1 MTLHSKTITV
11 ALVGNPNCGKTA
23 LFNHITGSRQKVG
36 NFSGV
41 TVSKKEGEATHR
53 GWTIKLIDLPGTY
66 SLSTHT
72 MEEIVTR
79 DYLLQDRPDI
89 VLNVLDSGNLD
100 RNLFLTTQLIEM
112 GLPRLYALNMAD
124 EAKKK
129 GIRIDKKAFAN
140 LLDGLAVETVGR
152 TGEGI
157 QPLLD
162 AIVDTADGQWHPR
175 GISIHYDPHSEGH
188 LESAIGR
195 IQKHISELHGEGYN
209 LGQARWL
216 AIKLLEGDHEIIR
229 READHTALIGL
240 AKSEREILAKN
251 HGETAEILLA
261 NGRYGFTHGL
271 LSETVT
277 QDENATSRMNTTRM
291 LDKIVL
297 NRAFGLPIFLGFMW
311 LMFETTFT
319 IGAYPMDWIDAAV
332 GWISESMQANLPEGL
347 MTDLLVEG
355 IVGGVGGVII
365 FLPNII
371 ILFLFISF
379 FEDTGYMARVAFL
392 MDRIMHGVGLHGKAF
407 IPMLMG
413 FGCSVP
419 AIMATRTMENPKDR
433 LVTILVNPFMSCS
446 ARLPVYILFIG
457 TFFQKNAGTVLF
469 GLYLL
474 GIVTAMLAATLLKK
488 TLFAGMTEAFVMEL
502 PPYRV
507 PTARSVAIHMW
518 EKAAEFLKKMGGVI
532 LVGSILIW
540 FLQAFPRDVPLS
552 IDYTGQQATLEHMA
566 PGSERDD
573 AIAALNLKRT
583 AEEQEKRFLG
593 MIGHAIQPFFAP
605 LDMDWKASIAL
616 LTGFVAKEVV
626 VSTLGVLHT
635 VGAEEDEE
643 STGLRNK
650 LASVMS
656 PASALGFLVFT
667 LLYVPCLATI
677 AAIRLRNGIVAV
689 AIVFHRVFDDNRLG
703 TRLHRYTN
711 RRCYTLNG
719 GAIMLLK
726 PSTKANS
733 QDGEANHEHPHS
745 LSERYS
751 RPHSRPW

>member
-72 MEEIVTR
+72 MEEIITR

-157 QPLLD
+157 QLLLD
-162 AIVDTADGQWHPR
+162 AIVDTAEGQWHPR

-195 IQKHISELHGEGYN
+195 IQQHISELHGKGYN

-216 AIKLLEGDHEIIR
+216 AIKLLEGDHEIFR

-240 AKSEREILAKN
+240 AKSEREILARD

-271 LSETVT
+271 LAETVT
-277 QDENATSRMNTTRM
+277 QDENSASRMNTTRM

-319 IGAYPMDWIDAAV
+319 VGAYPMDWIDAAV
-332 GWISESMQANLPEGL
+332 GWISESMQANLPAGL

-446 ARLPVYILFIG
+446 ARLPVYVLFIG
-457 TFFQKNAGTVLF
+457 AFFQKNAGTVLF

-474 GIVTAMLAATLLKK
+474 GIVIAMLAATLLKK

-552 IDYTGQQATLEHMA
+552 MDYTGQQTILEHMA

-573 AIAALNLKRT
+573 AIAALNLKRA

-656 PASALGFLVFT
+656 PAAALGFLVFT

-677 AAIRLRNGIVAV
+677 AAIRRETASWRWPLFS
-689 AIVFHRVFDDNRLG
+689 IVFSTTTAWVFAFIAIQI
-703 TRLHRYTN
+703 
-711 RRCYTLNG
+711 G
-719 GAIMLLK
+719 GVIL
-726 PSTKANS
+726 
-733 QDGEANHEHPHS
+733 
-745 LSERYS
+745 
-751 RPHSRPW
+751 